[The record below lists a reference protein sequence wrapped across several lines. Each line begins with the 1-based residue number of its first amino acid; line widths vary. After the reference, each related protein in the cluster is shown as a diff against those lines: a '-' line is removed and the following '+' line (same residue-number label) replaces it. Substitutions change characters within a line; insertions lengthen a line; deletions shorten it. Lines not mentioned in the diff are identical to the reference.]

1 MSDTNNNNAQ
11 ELSFEERINAN
22 FGGANNTTAAAAQER
37 LKEVNKKL
45 PSWNLEPP
53 LDFIK

>member
-1 MSDTNNNNAQ
+1 MGDNSQN

-22 FGGANNTTAAAAQER
+22 FGDATDKASSATAER

-45 PSWNLEPP
+45 PNWNLEPP
-53 LDFIK
+53 MNFIK

>member
-1 MSDTNNNNAQ
+1 MSDNNNNNQ
-11 ELSFEERINAN
+11 ELSFEERINAT
-22 FGGANNTTAAAAQER
+22 FSGANNTSAAATQER
-37 LKEVNKKL
+37 LKDVNKKL

>member
-1 MSDTNNNNAQ
+1 MSDNNN

-22 FGGANNTTAAAAQER
+22 FGGAANTAASVTDER

-45 PSWNLEPP
+45 PSWDLEPP
-53 LDFIK
+53 MNFIK

>member
-22 FGGANNTTAAAAQER
+22 FGHNRCRCTGKIERCQQEA
-37 LKEVNKKL
+37 
-45 PSWNLEPP
+45 PQLES
-53 LDFIK
+53 